1 MATIDPLL
9 QDHAKRKA
17 LVAEIKN
24 LTKDE
29 RFWQKEAARE
39 CLTGAQIV
47 CGTLT
52 GAAGFQLGP
61 YTFGLTVID
70 EAAQV

>member
-1 MATIDPLL
+1 M

-17 LVAEIKN
+17 MVAEIKG

-29 RFWQKEAARE
+29 RFWQKEATRE
-39 CLTGAQIV
+39 CLTSAQVV

-52 GAAGFQLGP
+52 GAAGFQMGP
-61 YTFGLTVID
+61 YAFGLTVID
-70 EAAQV
+70 EAAQVCL